1 MVIDYSVIDLGV
13 FSLKDPLRG
22 GGGRTVLRACNEKFE
37 IQKIC
42 CGWNFYFLKN
52 VFVCLFVQM
61 VWFNTEIGLFSFY
74 LVHYKFYSKAHMI
87 KFQFNL
93 TIQNIVFV
101 MIVIHRDLPLKLSV
115 MNYLKI
121 FYVHY
126 I

>member
-1 MVIDYSVIDLGV
+1 MVIDYSVIDPGV
-13 FSLKDPLRG
+13 FSLKDPLGG
-22 GGGRTVLRACNEKFE
+22 GGGRTVLRAYNEKFE

-52 VFVCLFVQM
+52 VFVCLYKWSGLTQK
-61 VWFNTEIGLFSFY
+61 IGLFSFY